1 MSDWQWTV
9 YLDNG
14 KRINNTKRDPED
26 VHPFGVQC
34 IVQRDS
40 PDSDTLVITAGDDF
54 YYYDYGDERWYGVE
68 LTGLVEYFIRQG
80 DLKLGRFIP
89 MTKYQNIM
97 KEAEQELERRLGQV

>member
-1 MSDWQWTV
+1 MSKWEWTV

-14 KRINNTKRDPED
+14 KRISNTDRIPKD
-26 VHPFGVQC
+26 VPPFGVQC

-40 PDSDTLVITAGDDF
+40 PGSDMIVVTAGDDF

-68 LTGLVEYFIRQG
+68 LTGLVDKFTRQG

-89 MTKYQNIM
+89 QEKYRNIM
-97 KEAEQELERRLGQV
+97 KEAIQEVERRGSE